1 MANNFMKKKP
11 MKPRSLKPKEVEP
24 ELEQTSEE
32 DVTEQA
38 VEDVVEVEEEVNE
51 EVVVDVID
59 EAADDVISEDLQE
72 DSEEDNELL
81 TVATKQTEELIEE
94 VVEPQEPEVT
104 QEVVEE
110 EKPKKKRSRKAKKKV
125 EEASAE
131 EESFGAPVSIE
142 EAEELIEE
150 LISPCPSYWEEEK
163 TEVEGILSKLTIT
176 EELDPTS
183 LKTLLADMS
192 SAYNELVITNGE
204 AAAEYKNLEETI
216 DVIKSQYS
224 IGSSADERKSN
235 ALKAVTHYRKDEESE
250 CVDLMAYLKFKRI
263 RKEFYSSVLKTI
275 ELNRQLLITFS
286 AAFKLELA
294 SY

>member
-11 MKPRSLKPKEVEP
+11 MKPRGLKPKEITQ
-24 ELEQTSEE
+24 ELEEE
-32 DVTEQA
+32 VVEQA
-38 VEDVVEVEEEVNE
+38 VEELTDDSQENSEQAPEEVIE
-51 EVVVDVID
+51 ETVNDVSDDDSVDDI
-59 EAADDVISEDLQE
+59 
-72 DSEEDNELL
+72 EEDNELL
-81 TVATKQTEELIEE
+81 TVETNSPEEIVEIQETDAEEETETE
-94 VVEPQEPEVT
+94 VPEVI
-104 QEVVEE
+104 EE
-110 EKPKKKRSRKAKKKV
+110 EKPKKKRTRKAKKKV
-125 EEASAE
+125 EETSVE

-150 LISPCPSYWEEEK
+150 IISPCPSYWEEEK

-263 RKEFYSSVLKTI
+263 RKEFYSSALKTI